1 MHVVGTDDFAL
12 LANTNLV
19 SEPWVRWLDLVTV
32 KVHLGLKK
40 LQNISVIIFLSH
52 TNQLG
57 DFGFLTLWKRLLEPA
72 EAICIL
78 AIEMK
83 SIVWLDAGNE

>member
-57 DFGFLTLWKRLLEPA
+57 DFGFLTLWKLLEPA

-78 AIEMK
+78 AIETK